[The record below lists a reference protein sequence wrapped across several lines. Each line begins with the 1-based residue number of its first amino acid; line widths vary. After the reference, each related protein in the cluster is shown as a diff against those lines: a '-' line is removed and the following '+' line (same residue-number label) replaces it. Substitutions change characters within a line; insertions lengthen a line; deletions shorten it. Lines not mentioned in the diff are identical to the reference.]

1 MSVGQMLTKSDRWP
15 GKIGRT
21 AKIGLILAVSCKRP
35 LNNYG
40 ETSTPK
46 GDTDAHLLGTP
57 TFYAP
62 ISVGRK
68 LKQKECSQACSFKKL
83 LITFIRKKI

>member
-46 GDTDAHLLGTP
+46 GDTDAHLLGVPPLSTHR
-57 TFYAP
+57 FQLDESLSKKNAHRH
-62 ISVGRK
+62 VR
-68 LKQKECSQACSFKKL
+68 LKSF
-83 LITFIRKKI
+83 